1 MVDTDSSE
9 AHMSIAAS
17 SIFPGFRFCPT
28 DEELISYYL
37 RKKLDGD
44 EDSVQVIS
52 KLELCTFEP
61 WDLPGKSFIQSDTEW
76 FFFSPRG
83 RKYPNGSQSKRAT
96 ECGYWKAT
104 GKERIVKSGQDVIG
118 TKRTLVF
125 HLGRAP
131 KGERTEWI
139 MHEYCVNDKSQKE
152 LQFKGA
158 LMCLFKTKKLDAA
171 PRELAVVI
179 VLLLLLLAKLN
190 PVIEFN
196 EANQANEVNIANE
209 TNQVNEAIETNVANE
224 VNIANEV
231 NQVNQAN
238 EVNVANEV
246 NQLNEANETIQL
258 NEANEANVANEV
270 NIALGFFLIRRSQ
283 TTAQYSRDLSR
294 VN

>member
-139 MHEYCVNDKSQKE
+139 MHEYCVNDKSQDS
-152 LQFKGA
+152 L
-158 LMCLFKTKKLDAA
+158 
-171 PRELAVVI
+171 VI
-179 VLLLLLLAKLN
+179 C
-190 PVIEFN
+190 
-196 EANQANEVNIANE
+196 QAEEKYRI
-209 TNQVNEAIETNVANE
+209 
-224 VNIANEV
+224 
-231 NQVNQAN
+231 
-238 EVNVANEV
+238 
-246 NQLNEANETIQL
+246 
-258 NEANEANVANEV
+258 
-270 NIALGFFLIRRSQ
+270 SC
-283 TTAQYSRDLSR
+283 
-294 VN
+294 